1 MKSFLKGG
9 QAGFACPKPSRQ
21 SKAIMPNTNVVINVT
36 IETIVC
42 IFDYVSCCLLIII
55 DFFSYSVRPCI
66 SAPFD

>member
-1 MKSFLKGG
+1 MSILLGG

-21 SKAIMPNTNVVINVT
+21 SKAIMPNANVVINVA
-36 IETIVC
+36 IETAVSIL
-42 IFDYVSCCLLIII
+42 DYLSCCLLIIK